1 MWVLRVVD
9 LRIRGGLAAKM
20 VKELVKYPLKSS
32 CMQLLI
38 KHLNRNKLTALADE
52 CLVQLAKS
60 QLTGGLRPRRVLG
73 TQPDGRAVVLSVNVE
88 YNRLVRKGIEQF
100 MGMGIRVEGFAAILK
115 ELEFKERALTDSYEQ
130 IIELSKVE

>member
-1 MWVLRVVD
+1 MVL
-9 LRIRGGLAAKM
+9 
-20 VKELVKYPLKSS
+20 
-32 CMQLLI
+32 
-38 KHLNRNKLTALADE
+38 N
-52 CLVQLAKS
+52 
-60 QLTGGLRPRRVLG
+60 
-73 TQPDGRAVVLSVNVE
+73 VNVE